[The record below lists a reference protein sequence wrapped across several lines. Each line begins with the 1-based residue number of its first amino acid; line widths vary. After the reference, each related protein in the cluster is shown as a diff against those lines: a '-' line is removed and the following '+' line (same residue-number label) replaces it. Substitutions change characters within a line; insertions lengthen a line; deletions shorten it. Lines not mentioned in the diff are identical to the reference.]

1 MTLGMVFCRQGYG
14 WPKKTPGPPM
24 QNTKYKGL
32 WDIVNG
38 STPALAP
45 TDAWGHL
52 EWTQCDQEAQ
62 LQIMSALNS
71 SPLNHVL
78 NAKTGK
84 EV

>member
-1 MTLGMVFCRQGYG
+1 
-14 WPKKTPGPPM
+14 M

-52 EWTQCDQEAQ
+52 EWTQCNQEAQ
-62 LQIMSALNS
+62 LQIITTLNS
-71 SPLNHVL
+71 SLLNHVL
-78 NAKTGK
+78 DEKTVK
-84 EV
+84 KVWDLLRVRY